1 MCRTPMRFRVESA
14 VPELPVEPFEIELT
28 RGRVVSFIGYNATL
42 KSLTVKALLHEL
54 CRTADLS
61 IRFVKR
67 LETRTEGA
75 AKVLKVD
82 VYDAPEG
89 ALLYL
94 VDDYRL
100 ALRAYF
106 SAMENTINGLRE
118 LANAIRDEKIK
129 DNMMN
134 LIDELKYNLVP
145 QLKDYIEMKEH
156 EDGELFA
163 KAQEIA
169 ERALKSVSEEAA
181 LDSALL
187 LPLYIEVTPREYIV
201 RDRRLKGGRVPLSI
215 VSTTVAAALLW
226 GLTIR
231 FFSIPAS
238 ARVFV
243 IEEPE
248 EAMTPLQQVAYVEAL
263 KALAREIP
271 GENYVVLTTH
281 SPYIAGASD
290 QPSYHFSFESGRFTC
305 SLASIPLPMAK
316 ADALLLVR
324 GAEGEEGLA

>member
-1 MCRTPMRFRVESA
+1 M
-14 VPELPVEPFEIELT
+14 
-28 RGRVVSFIGYNATL
+28 SFIGYNATL
-42 KSLTVKALLHEL
+42 KSLTAKALLHEL

-67 LETRTEGA
+67 LETRTEDA

-106 SAMENTINGLRE
+106 SVMENVIKELRGVANTI
-118 LANAIRDEKIK
+118 ADEKAKEIA
-129 DNMMN
+129 
-134 LIDELKYNLVP
+134 LGLLDELEYNLAP

-156 EDGELFA
+156 EDGELFD

-169 ERALKSVSEEAA
+169 ERVLKSVSEEVA
-181 LDSALL
+181 LDNALL
-187 LPLYIEVTPREYIV
+187 LPLYIEVTPRQPIV
-201 RDRRLKGGRVPLSI
+201 RDRRLKSERVPLNL

-231 FFSIPAS
+231 FFSMPAS

-243 IEEPE
+243 VEEPE

-324 GAEGEEGLA
+324 GAEGEGGPA

>member
-1 MCRTPMRFRVESA
+1 MRFRVESA

-28 RGRVVSFIGYNATL
+28 RGSVVSFIGYNATL
-42 KSLTVKALLHEL
+42 KSLTAKALLHEL

-67 LETRTEGA
+67 LETRTEDA

-100 ALRAYF
+100 ALRAYL
-106 SAMENTINGLRE
+106 SVAENVIKGLRDE
-118 LANAIRDEKIK
+118 VDRAIADGRAK
-129 DNMMN
+129 DVA
-134 LIDELKYNLVP
+134 LGLLDELEYHLAP

-169 ERALKSVSEEAA
+169 ERVLNSVSEEVA

-187 LPLYIEVTPREYIV
+187 LPLYIEVTPRQPIV
-201 RDRRLKGGRVPLSI
+201 RDRRLKSERVPLNL

-243 IEEPE
+243 VEEPE
-248 EAMTPLQQVAYVEAL
+248 EAMT
-263 KALAREIP
+263 R
-271 GENYVVLTTH
+271 
-281 SPYIAGASD
+281 
-290 QPSYHFSFESGRFTC
+290 C
-305 SLASIPLPMAK
+305 S
-316 ADALLLVR
+316 R
-324 GAEGEEGLA
+324 

>member
-1 MCRTPMRFRVESA
+1 MKFRVESA
-14 VPELPVEPFEIELT
+14 VPELPVEPFEIELAS
-28 RGRVVSFIGYNATL
+28 GRVVSFIGYNATL
-42 KSLTVKALLHEL
+42 KSLTAKALLHEL

-67 LETRTEGA
+67 LETRTEDA

-106 SAMENTINGLRE
+106 SVVENMIKELRGIADTIADGKAKETALGL
-118 LANAIRDEKIK
+118 L
-129 DNMMN
+129 
-134 LIDELKYNLVP
+134 DELEYNLAP
-145 QLKDYIEMKEH
+145 QLRDYVEMKEH

-169 ERALKSVSEEAA
+169 ERALKSVSEEVA

-201 RDRRLKGGRVPLSI
+201 RDRRLKGGRIPLNI

-243 IEEPE
+243 VEEPE

-290 QPSYHFSFESGRFTC
+290 QPSYHFSFENGRFTC
-305 SLASIPLPMAK
+305 SPASVPLPMAK

-324 GAEGEEGLA
+324 TAESEGGSA

>member
-1 MCRTPMRFRVESA
+1 MKFRVESA
-14 VPELPVEPFEIELT
+14 VPELPLEPFEIELT
-28 RGRVVSFIGYNATL
+28 SGRVTSFIGYNATL
-42 KSLTVKALLHEL
+42 KSLTARALLHEL
-54 CRTADLS
+54 SRTADLS

-67 LETRTEGA
+67 LETRTEDA

-82 VYDAPEG
+82 VYDAPGG
-89 ALLYL
+89 ALPYL

-106 SAMENTINGLRE
+106 SVAENVIEE
-118 LANAIRDEKIK
+118 LKGVASAIADEKVRETA
-129 DNMMN
+129 
-134 LIDELKYNLVP
+134 LGLLDELEYSLAP
-145 QLKDYIEMKEH
+145 QLRDYIEMKEH
-156 EDGELFA
+156 EDGELFV

-169 ERALKSVSEEAA
+169 ERALKSVCEEVA

-187 LPLYIEVTPREYIV
+187 LPLYIEVTPHQSIV
-201 RDRRLKGGRVPLSI
+201 RDRRLKGGRVPLSL

-243 IEEPE
+243 VEEPE

-290 QPSYHFSFESGRFTC
+290 QPSYHFLFENGRFTC
-305 SLASIPLPMAK
+305 SPASIPLPMAK

-324 GAEGEEGLA
+324 SAESEGGSA